1 MKPRR
6 IVFVASLLA
15 LSVFLGMKFYA
26 QYRHIDLY
34 VIRTASM
41 PTELSEKLHIEEHKI
56 EPVVTIES
64 PYENASDKVI
74 SIEEIRRIRSQIAWG
89 GLMPPL
95 IDSLTVQSTTR
106 VLARRVT
113 SRLLIEYQLAKEGNR
128 WVIKSAERGN
138 INRNA
143 VENN

>member
-1 MKPRR
+1 
-6 IVFVASLLA
+6 
-15 LSVFLGMKFYA
+15 
-26 QYRHIDLY
+26 
-34 VIRTASM
+34 M

-56 EPVVTIES
+56 EPEVKIES
-64 PYENASDKVI
+64 PYENAADKVV
-74 SIEEIRRIRSQIAWG
+74 SIEEIRRIRSQIVWG

-113 SRLLIEYQLAKEGNR
+113 SRLLIEYQLAKEGDR
-128 WVIKSAERGN
+128 WVIKSVERGN
-138 INRNA
+138 INRNV